1 MENAAE
7 NLPRVRRIAL
17 MLLKQEKTA
26 KIGVKG
32 KRMKAAYDKEFLVKV
47 LDF

>member
-1 MENAAE
+1 
-7 NLPRVRRIAL
+7 VRRIAL

-32 KRMKAAYDKEFLVKV
+32 KRMKAAYDREYLLKV
-47 LDF
+47 LHF

>member
-1 MENAAE
+1 
-7 NLPRVRRIAL
+7 

-26 KIGVKG
+26 KMSVKG
-32 KRMKAAYDKEFLVKV
+32 KRMKVAYDREYLLEV